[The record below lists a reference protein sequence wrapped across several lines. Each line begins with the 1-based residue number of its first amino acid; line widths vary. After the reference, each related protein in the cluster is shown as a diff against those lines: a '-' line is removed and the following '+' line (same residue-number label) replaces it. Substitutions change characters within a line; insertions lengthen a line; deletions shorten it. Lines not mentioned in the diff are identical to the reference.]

1 MLKAR
6 STSEVACG
14 ALVRNHHVI
23 FQDLLA
29 ERIPEITSA
38 LEARLGRDYG
48 SIFITTATPP
58 PCIVFRD
65 DQQVRDFQSSVA
77 ISRHTLGEYTIEL
90 QAVAMEALVAAAGQA
105 SRSGASITARAADAG
120 RRSYGDTV
128 GLWLRNVER
137 GLDHW
142 VAAGRIDPEHAER
155 VRRLPL
161 SDQVETILNMEDTS
175 ELYFGTYFDRSIL
188 YSVAAPGSSQHLSL
202 LAFDVKEYRDLSVEQ
217 ALNEQGWYRTVVGD
231 LPHFTYLGRTET
243 VLIKLGLKQDVRK
256 HDGHVYRFWIPDLGQ
271 G

>member
-1 MLKAR
+1 
-6 STSEVACG
+6 VP
-14 ALVRNHHVI
+14 NHNLI
-23 FQDLLA
+23 FQGLLA
-29 ERIPEITSA
+29 ERIPPITSA
-38 LEARLGRDYG
+38 LEARLARDYG

-65 DQQVRDFQSSVA
+65 EQQVREFQSSVA
-77 ISRHTLGEYTIEL
+77 ISQHTLGEYPIEL
-90 QAVAMEALVAAAGQA
+90 QTVAMEALIAAAEQA
-105 SRSGASITARAADAG
+105 SRDGVSITARAADAG

-128 GLWLRNVER
+128 GLWLRNVEQ

-142 VAAGRIDPEHAER
+142 VTAGRIDPGQADR

-202 LAFDVKEYRDLSVEQ
+202 LAFDVKEYKDLSVEQ
-217 ALNEQGWYRTVVGD
+217 ALNEHGWYRTVVND

-243 VLIKLGLKQDVRK
+243 VLSKLGLKQDVRK
-256 HDGHVYRFWIPDLGQ
+256 HDGQVYRFWVPDLGQ